1 VANTLTNLLP
11 IIYDG
16 LDVVSREMV
25 GAIPAVSV
33 DATLERAA
41 VGQTIRS
48 HVAPP
53 VTASDIV
60 PSVTPPNDGDQTFG
74 YFDIKIMN
82 AKRVPIRWNGEE
94 QKGLAN
100 GGPSFTSMLRDQ
112 WAQGFRTLANLV
124 EQDIILQSV
133 LAASRATGT
142 PGTAPFGT
150 AGDFS
155 DFATANLILD
165 DNGAPMADRQLIL
178 GSTAMANIR
187 GKQSIL
193 FKMNEAGT
201 DQLLRDGIVGRVEGF
216 DLHLAPQG
224 QRVIAGTGTG
234 YTLGAAAVTGA
245 TSLTLAAG
253 TGTIKAGDVIS
264 IAGDPR
270 FYMVTGTG
278 ITGPGTITIGLPGLR
293 QDAPSAAAV
302 TVGASYY
309 PNIAMS
315 KTASRLVTRA
325 PALPTDMTGQPRDMA
340 TDRTTVT
347 DPVSGISFEISEYL
361 QYRQVQYEIALVW
374 GYNVTKPNNIAILRG

>member
-1 VANTLTNLLP
+1 MANTLTNLIP
-11 IIYDG
+11 IIYEG

-33 DATLERAA
+33 DASLERAA
-41 VGQTIRS
+41 VGQSIRS

-53 VTASDIV
+53 VSASDIV
-60 PSVTPPNDGDQTFG
+60 PNVTPPNDGDQTFG
-74 YFDIKIMN
+74 YFDIKISN

-94 QKGLAN
+94 QKALSN
-100 GGPSFTSMLRDQ
+100 SGPSYQAMLRDQ
-112 WAQGFRTLANLV
+112 WAQAFRTLANLI
-124 EQDIILQSV
+124 EKDIIRQSV
-133 LAASRATGT
+133 LAASRATGV

-155 DFATANLILD
+155 DFANANLILD
-165 DNGAPMADRQLIL
+165 DNGAPPSDRQLIL
-178 GSTAMANIR
+178 GSAAMANLR

-201 DQLLRDGIVGRVEGF
+201 DDLLRNGILNRVEGF

-224 QRVIAGTGTG
+224 DRVVAGTGAN
-234 YTLGAAAVTGA
+234 YTLGAAAATGA
-245 TSLTLAAG
+245 TSLTLASG
-253 TGTIKAGDVIS
+253 TGTVNPGDIIS

-270 FYMVTGTG
+270 NYAVVGVG
-278 ITGPGTITIGLPGLR
+278 ISGPGTITIGAPGLR
-293 QDAPSAAAV
+293 QDAPAAAAV
-302 TVGASYY
+302 QLGASYY

-315 KTASRLVTRA
+315 KSASRLVTRA
-325 PALPTDMTGQPRDMA
+325 PALPQDMSGAARDMA

-361 QYRQVQYEIALVW
+361 QYRQVQYEVAIVW
-374 GYNVTKPNNIAILRG
+374 GYNVTKQNNIAILRG